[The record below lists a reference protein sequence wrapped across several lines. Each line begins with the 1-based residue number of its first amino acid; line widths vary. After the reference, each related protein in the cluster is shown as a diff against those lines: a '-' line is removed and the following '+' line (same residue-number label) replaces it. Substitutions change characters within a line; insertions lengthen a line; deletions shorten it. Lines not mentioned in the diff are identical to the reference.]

1 MKDQHIPQLRENGKY
16 LHYDALDENYQQIEI
31 EICAGII
38 IYPLKQRP
46 FLDKKICN
54 LLMGAEL

>member
-46 FLDKKICN
+46 FLEKRSVIF
-54 LLMGAEL
+54 